1 MQTACMQKEETSSN
15 TAYMER
21 IMLTS
26 AIDAEEDRDVETI
39 DIPNFFI
46 QIPIDRMS
54 IEKRKTMK
62 RKGVLVD
69 VLVQIDP
76 EKYVP
81 NVFCEKGNKLLYI
94 KVLKAIYVILQST
107 ILSYIN
113 QKEYFQTEGFIFNP
127 YDTYV
132 AINNIEVEPLTKVLH
147 VYDVK
152 VIQKG
157 KRWYTTLNSGFS
169 LCTEIQILAE
179 EKSMHT
185 CP

>member
-1 MQTACMQKEETSSN
+1 MQKEETSSN

-69 VLVQIDP
+69 ILVQIDP

-113 QKEYFQTEGFIFNP
+113 QREYF
-127 YDTYV
+127 
-132 AINNIEVEPLTKVLH
+132 
-147 VYDVK
+147 
-152 VIQKG
+152 
-157 KRWYTTLNSGFS
+157 
-169 LCTEIQILAE
+169 
-179 EKSMHT
+179 
-185 CP
+185 